1 MAHVKI
7 CGIRT
12 EQDAAYINEAK
23 PEFAGFI
30 CSQGFRR
37 SISLEKAVAL
47 RKLIRG
53 SIITVGV
60 FVNEKIGTVLSF
72 LESGA
77 IGAVQL
83 HGDEDNKYIDLLKT
97 YTDAVIVKAFAV
109 KTKEDIEAAEKSH
122 ADMIILDNGT
132 GTGKEFDQDLIG
144 DFPRKYFLA
153 GGMNPGTVAEKIKKL
168 NPFAVD
174 VSSGVETD
182 GVKDRQKVLEFIK
195 QVRES

>member
-1 MAHVKI
+1 MALVKI

-12 EQDAAYINEAK
+12 EQDAVIINEAK
-23 PEFAGFI
+23 PDFAGFI

-37 SISLEKAVAL
+37 SITLEKAVAL
-47 RKLIRG
+47 RKQIRAG
-53 SIITVGV
+53 ISTVGV
-60 FVNEKIGTVLSF
+60 FVNEEIDTVLSF

-77 IGAVQL
+77 INAVQL
-83 HGDEDNKYIDLLKT
+83 HGNEDNNYIDLLRT
-97 YTDAVIVKAFAV
+97 YTDAVIVKAFVV
-109 KTKEDIEAAEKSH
+109 KTKEDIETAEKSH
-122 ADMIILDNGT
+122 ADMIILDSGT
-132 GTGKEFDQDLIG
+132 GTGKEFNQELIG
-144 DFPRKYFLA
+144 NFPRKYFLA

>member
-1 MAHVKI
+1 MALVKI

-12 EQDAAYINEAK
+12 DQDAAYINEAK
-23 PEFAGFI
+23 PDFAGFI

-37 SISLEKAVAL
+37 SITLEKAVAL
-47 RKLIRG
+47 RKQIRAG
-53 SIITVGV
+53 ISTVGV
-60 FVNEKIGTVLSF
+60 FVNEEIDTVLSF

-77 IGAVQL
+77 INVVQL
-83 HGDEDNKYIDLLKT
+83 HGNEDNNYIDLLRT
-97 YTDAVIVKAFAV
+97 YTDAVIVKAFVV
-109 KTKEDIEAAEKSH
+109 KTKEDIETAEKSH
-122 ADMIILDNGT
+122 ADMIILDSGA
-132 GTGKEFDQDLIG
+132 GTGKEFNQELIG
-144 DFPRKYFLA
+144 NFPRKYFLA